1 MVMGWIWTGLI
12 ALSILS
18 AALTGRGNALAG
30 AAMKGAQSGVTLT
43 VSMAGA
49 MCLWSGVGKLL
60 EKTGAMELLSK
71 LLSPILGRIFP
82 DSREDGLL
90 RGYLCGNIC
99 ANLLGLGNAA
109 TPMGIQAAKRL
120 KTPGSDAASDQ
131 LCRLVVLNTA
141 SIQLLPTNVAA
152 VRAALGCGRPFDV
165 RKNKLAAYMTVGI
178 SFLIFFPHILRYLIE
193 FSIRIVRR
201 ILINQPCICSE

>member
-18 AALTGRGNALAG
+18 AALTGRGEALAG

-49 MCLWSGVGKLL
+49 VCLWSGVGKLL
-60 EKTGAMELLSK
+60 EKNGAMGLLSK

-109 TPMGIQAAKRL
+109 TPMGIQA
-120 KTPGSDAASDQ
+120 
-131 LCRLVVLNTA
+131 VVLNTA

-152 VRAALGCGRPFDV
+152 VRAALGCGRPFDILPAV
-165 RKNKLAAYMTVGI
+165 WVTSILSAGLGVCTAMLLGRIRKA
-178 SFLIFFPHILRYLIE
+178 
-193 FSIRIVRR
+193 
-201 ILINQPCICSE
+201 